1 MPISR
6 VNFQNVAI
14 PPTTDSGGGGGGNAG
29 AWTSLTPSDRDWE
42 TFAWM

>member
-14 PPTTDSGGGGGGNAG
+14 PPATDSGGGGGGNAG
-29 AWTSLTPSDRDWE
+29 AWTSLTPSDLQTD
-42 TFAWM
+42 A